1 MASVLVRGRYVIS
14 KVTNRAEAVVI
25 ENGAVFAKDGEIV
38 AVGPA
43 DQLARQYTADEIIGS
58 SAHVVLPGLVNGHH
72 HIGLTPFQLGARDY
86 PLEVWNAA
94 RLSARDVDP
103 YLDTLYSAF
112 EMIRSGV
119 TTVQHLH
126 TIRTPP
132 STWQATAR
140 EVLRAY
146 RDIGMR
152 VSYAFMLRDQNR
164 VVYGPDEE
172 FLARLP
178 PPLASEARAWLDG
191 ITASGAWQ
199 LAELFVTPYEEC
211 GRNRAEKVR
220 IALSPVNVL
229 YCSDDLLTGVKEH
242 AKRYGVPIHI
252 HLLATMYEKLYA
264 ERCFGTTAV
273 RHLYDL
279 GFLGP
284 EVTLGHGVW
293 LTDEDADLV
302 AGTGASICHNAS
314 SNLRIRSG
322 VAPINDFAER
332 GVRIAIGTD
341 EAGINDDRDMLQEMR
356 LVLFLHRTPGLDD
369 RVPTSPQI
377 LQMATEAGAHTTG
390 FADRAGTL
398 EPGKGADIV
407 LMRLENLI
415 TPYLDADV
423 SIVDAVVHRGR
434 SADVDT
440 VLIGGEVVLR
450 DGRFTR
456 VDRDAVLHALAESLR
471 RPLQAHELRRR
482 ELSRRLFPYVRGFY
496 DDWQPE
502 GGEPFYRLN
511 QRR

>member
-1 MASVLVRGRYVIS
+1 MASSLVRGRYVIS
-14 KVTNRAEAVVI
+14 EITNRTKAIVI
-25 ENGAVFAKDGEIV
+25 ENGAVFQDNGEIV

-43 DQLARQYTADEIIGS
+43 DELARQYPADEVIGS

-72 HIGLTPFQLGARDY
+72 HIGLTPFQLGAADH

-94 RLSARDVDP
+94 RLAARDVDP

-112 EMIRSGV
+112 EMIQSGV

-132 STWQATAR
+132 STWPAAAR

-152 VSYAFMLRDQNR
+152 VSYACMLRDQNR

-172 FLARLP
+172 FLGRLP
-178 PPLASEARAWLDG
+178 APVASEARAWLEG
-191 ITASGAWQ
+191 ITASAPWQ
-199 LAELFVTPYEEC
+199 LSELFVALYQEC

-229 YCSDDLLTGVKEH
+229 YCSDDLLATVKDH
-242 AKRYGVPIHI
+242 AKQYGVPIHI
-252 HLLATMYEKLYA
+252 HLLATKYERLYA
-264 ERCFGTTAV
+264 ERRFGTTAV
-273 RHLYDL
+273 RHLHDL
-279 GFLGP
+279 EVLGL

-302 AGTGASICHNAS
+302 AETGTSICHNPS

-356 LVLFLHRTPGLDD
+356 LALFLHRTPGLDD
-369 RVPTSPQI
+369 RVPTSSQV
-377 LQMATEAGAHTTG
+377 LHMATQAGAHTTG
-390 FADRAGTL
+390 FGDRAGTL
-398 EPGKGADIV
+398 EPGKGADLV
-407 LMRLENLI
+407 LMRLENLV
-415 TPYLDADV
+415 TPYLDANV

-434 SADVDT
+434 STDVDT

-456 VDRDAVLHALAESLR
+456 VDRDAVRRALTESLR
-471 RPLQAHELRRR
+471 RPLQAHETRRR
-482 ELSRRLFPYVRGFY
+482 ELSRRLFPHVQRFY